1 MNYLPQ
7 NLSNLTVK
15 LLERGGD
22 LSQYLQ
28 WVAENPAEAAKE
40 IGSKLAGMP
49 ARIGQA
55 GEEFANA
62 DPGATTEQF
71 TRGYTFT
78 ATTMAPAAALGPEAR
93 LAAVQPR
100 RPTAVPRGTA
110 PPASSPVGRL
120 SRLGG
125 EGAHNPQ
132 LRNAPFQQV
141 RNAPATINGRQ
152 FSGHALD
159 QMQNRGLT
167 PTVVEN
173 AIGTGQ
179 PFATRPGTTGV
190 FDPVNR
196 IRVIL
201 NSETGQ
207 VVTVIP
213 GAP

>member
-1 MNYLPQ
+1 VPYD
-7 NLSNLTVK
+7 V
-15 LLERGGD
+15 
-22 LSQYLQ
+22 
-28 WVAENPAEAAKE
+28 
-40 IGSKLAGMP
+40 LAM
-49 ARIGQA
+49 
-55 GEEFANA
+55 E
-62 DPGATTEQF
+62 
-71 TRGYTFT
+71 
-78 ATTMAPAAALGPEAR
+78 AALGPVGEYVGSFLGR
-93 LAAVQPR
+93 LFGKWFGRAAE
-100 RPTAVPRGTA
+100 VPKGTA
-110 PPASSPVGRL
+110 PPASAPAGRL

-132 LRNAPFQQV
+132 LRNAPLQQV
-141 RNAPATINGRQ
+141 RNSPATINGRP

-159 QMQNRGLT
+159 QMQNRGFT

-173 AIGTGQ
+173 AIQAGQ

-213 GAP
+213 GVP